1 MKKFLSL
8 ALALTLCASLAA
20 CSSGGNTSGSSSGS
34 DNTSGSGSGSS
45 SQTQTSDMQ
54 YVKDKGTLVVG
65 ITYFAPMDYK
75 EEGSDEW
82 IGFDADMAKAFAE
95 SLGVNVEFQEIT
107 WDYKV
112 EELNSK
118 AIDCVWNGMTLSDD
132 VMAAMG
138 TSVPYCTN
146 YQTLIYPA
154 DKATDFEGLTSLEE
168 GQTLAIIGSS
178 GSGKTTLLRCLNFL
192 ETPNQGTISV
202 NGSVLF
208 DASDPTTQRETEI
221 RKKRLHFGLVFQS
234 FNLFPQYTALQN
246 VTLAK
251 ELLSQELPEYKQN
264 KKAILEEIQAEGRE
278 LLAKMGLSD
287 RADHYPSQ
295 LSGGQ
300 QQRVAIARALAL
312 KPDILCFDEPTSA
325 LDPELTGEVLKVIR
339 SLAEQKTTM
348 IIVTHEMAFA
358 RDVADEVMF
367 MDGGVIVEKGPARQV
382 IEHPREERTRQF
394 LSRYAEN

>member
-20 CSSGGNTSGSSSGS
+20 CSSGGNTSGSNSGS

-154 DKATDFEGLTSLEE
+154 DKAADFEGLTSLEGLNIAVE
-168 GQTLAIIGSS
+168 S
-178 GSGKTTLLRCLNFL
+178 GSAG
-192 ETPNQGTISV
+192 E
-202 NGSVLF
+202 
-208 DASDPTTQRETEI
+208 DA
-221 RKKRLHFGLVFQS
+221 
-234 FNLFPQYTALQN
+234 
-246 VTLAK
+246 
-251 ELLSQELPEYKQN
+251 
-264 KKAILEEIQAEGRE
+264 
-278 LLAKMGLSD
+278 
-287 RADHYPSQ
+287 
-295 LSGGQ
+295 
-300 QQRVAIARALAL
+300 ALAL
-312 KPDILCFDEPTSA
+312 GATTVPVQAQSNALMEVSAGTSDA
-325 LDPELTGEVLKVIR
+325 AVIDVLMAAEMTGEGTSYADLVY
-339 SLAEQKTTM
+339 SLNLNDAQGLESEEYGVGFRQGSDLVDAFNTFWAEK
-348 IIVTHEMAFA
+348 
-358 RDVADEVMF
+358 VADGTVLETATTYGLQ
-367 MDGGVIVEKGPARQV
+367 DAVILE
-382 IEHPREERTRQF
+382 
-394 LSRYAEN
+394 

>member
-20 CSSGGNTSGSSSGS
+20 CSRGGNTSGSSSGS

-154 DKATDFEGLTSLEE
+154 DKAADFEGLTSLEGLNIAVE
-168 GQTLAIIGSS
+168 S
-178 GSGKTTLLRCLNFL
+178 GSAG
-192 ETPNQGTISV
+192 E
-202 NGSVLF
+202 
-208 DASDPTTQRETEI
+208 DA
-221 RKKRLHFGLVFQS
+221 
-234 FNLFPQYTALQN
+234 
-246 VTLAK
+246 
-251 ELLSQELPEYKQN
+251 
-264 KKAILEEIQAEGRE
+264 
-278 LLAKMGLSD
+278 
-287 RADHYPSQ
+287 
-295 LSGGQ
+295 
-300 QQRVAIARALAL
+300 ALAL
-312 KPDILCFDEPTSA
+312 GATTVPVQAQSNALMEVSAGTSDA
-325 LDPELTGEVLKVIR
+325 AVIDVLMAAEMTGEGTSYADLVY
-339 SLAEQKTTM
+339 SLNLNDAQGLESEEYGVGFRQGSDLVDAFNTFWAEK
-348 IIVTHEMAFA
+348 
-358 RDVADEVMF
+358 VADGTVLETATTYGLQ
-367 MDGGVIVEKGPARQV
+367 DAVILE
-382 IEHPREERTRQF
+382 
-394 LSRYAEN
+394 

>member
-146 YQTLIYPA
+146 YQTLIYAA
-154 DKATDFEGLTSLEE
+154 DKAADFEGLTSLDGLNIAVE
-168 GQTLAIIGSS
+168 S
-178 GSGKTTLLRCLNFL
+178 GSAG
-192 ETPNQGTISV
+192 E
-202 NGSVLF
+202 
-208 DASDPTTQRETEI
+208 DA
-221 RKKRLHFGLVFQS
+221 
-234 FNLFPQYTALQN
+234 
-246 VTLAK
+246 
-251 ELLSQELPEYKQN
+251 
-264 KKAILEEIQAEGRE
+264 
-278 LLAKMGLSD
+278 
-287 RADHYPSQ
+287 
-295 LSGGQ
+295 
-300 QQRVAIARALAL
+300 ALAL
-312 KPDILCFDEPTSA
+312 GATTVPVQAQSNALMEVSAGTSDA
-325 LDPELTGEVLKVIR
+325 AVIDVLMAAEMTGEGTSYADLVY
-339 SLAEQKTTM
+339 SLNLNDAQGLESEEYGVGFRQDSDLVDAFNTFWAEK
-348 IIVTHEMAFA
+348 
-358 RDVADEVMF
+358 VADGTVLETATTYGLQ
-367 MDGGVIVEKGPARQV
+367 DAVILE
-382 IEHPREERTRQF
+382 
-394 LSRYAEN
+394 

>member
-20 CSSGGNTSGSSSGS
+20 CSSGGNTSGSGSGS

-146 YQTLIYPA
+146 YQTLIYAA
-154 DKATDFEGLTSLEE
+154 DKAADFEGLTSLEGLNIAVE
-168 GQTLAIIGSS
+168 S
-178 GSGKTTLLRCLNFL
+178 GSAG
-192 ETPNQGTISV
+192 E
-202 NGSVLF
+202 
-208 DASDPTTQRETEI
+208 DA
-221 RKKRLHFGLVFQS
+221 
-234 FNLFPQYTALQN
+234 
-246 VTLAK
+246 
-251 ELLSQELPEYKQN
+251 
-264 KKAILEEIQAEGRE
+264 
-278 LLAKMGLSD
+278 
-287 RADHYPSQ
+287 
-295 LSGGQ
+295 
-300 QQRVAIARALAL
+300 ALAL
-312 KPDILCFDEPTSA
+312 GATTVPVQAQSNALMEVSAGTSDA
-325 LDPELTGEVLKVIR
+325 AVIDVLMAAEMTGEGTSYADLVY
-339 SLAEQKTTM
+339 SLNLNDAQGLESEEYGVGFRQDSDLVDAFNTFWAEK
-348 IIVTHEMAFA
+348 
-358 RDVADEVMF
+358 VADGTVLETATTYGLQ
-367 MDGGVIVEKGPARQV
+367 DAVILE
-382 IEHPREERTRQF
+382 
-394 LSRYAEN
+394 

>member
-132 VMAAMG
+132 VMAAMS

-146 YQTLIYPA
+146 YQTLIYAA
-154 DKATDFEGLTSLEE
+154 DKAADFEGLTSLEGLNIAVE
-168 GQTLAIIGSS
+168 S
-178 GSGKTTLLRCLNFL
+178 GS
-192 ETPNQGTISV
+192 
-202 NGSVLF
+202 
-208 DASDPTTQRETEI
+208 AQR
-221 RKKRLHFGLVFQS
+221 S
-234 FNLFPQYTALQN
+234 
-246 VTLAK
+246 
-251 ELLSQELPEYKQN
+251 
-264 KKAILEEIQAEGRE
+264 
-278 LLAKMGLSD
+278 
-287 RADHYPSQ
+287 
-295 LSGGQ
+295 
-300 QQRVAIARALAL
+300 
-312 KPDILCFDEPTSA
+312 
-325 LDPELTGEVLKVIR
+325 
-339 SLAEQKTTM
+339 
-348 IIVTHEMAFA
+348 
-358 RDVADEVMF
+358 
-367 MDGGVIVEKGPARQV
+367 DGGLRG
-382 IEHPREERTRQF
+382 HF
-394 LSRYAEN
+394 

>member
-45 SQTQTSDMQ
+45 SQAQTSDMQ

-146 YQTLIYPA
+146 YQTLIYAA
-154 DKATDFEGLTSLEE
+154 DKAADFEGLTSLEGLNIAVE
-168 GQTLAIIGSS
+168 S
-178 GSGKTTLLRCLNFL
+178 GSAG
-192 ETPNQGTISV
+192 E
-202 NGSVLF
+202 
-208 DASDPTTQRETEI
+208 DA
-221 RKKRLHFGLVFQS
+221 
-234 FNLFPQYTALQN
+234 
-246 VTLAK
+246 
-251 ELLSQELPEYKQN
+251 
-264 KKAILEEIQAEGRE
+264 
-278 LLAKMGLSD
+278 
-287 RADHYPSQ
+287 
-295 LSGGQ
+295 
-300 QQRVAIARALAL
+300 ALAL
-312 KPDILCFDEPTSA
+312 GATTVPVQAQSNALMEVSAGTSDA
-325 LDPELTGEVLKVIR
+325 AVIDVLMAAEMTGEGTSYADLVY
-339 SLAEQKTTM
+339 SLNLNDAQGLESEEYGVGFRQGSDLVDAFNTFWAEK
-348 IIVTHEMAFA
+348 
-358 RDVADEVMF
+358 VADGTVLETATTYGLQ
-367 MDGGVIVEKGPARQV
+367 DAVILE
-382 IEHPREERTRQF
+382 
-394 LSRYAEN
+394 